1 MEKAL
6 GGGCDV
12 GQGAEGD
19 TGGEQTQVGNI
30 LTYLESANNKKSTNL
45 PALGRLSWTP
55 GSLRT
60 MLLLTPSSI
69 PRAR

>member
-30 LTYLESANNKKSTNL
+30 LTYLEPEHGKKNQPTSQL
-45 PALGRLSWTP
+45 LG
-55 GSLRT
+55 G
-60 MLLLTPSSI
+60 
-69 PRAR
+69 

>member
-30 LTYLESANNKKSTNL
+30 LTYLELATKKDQ
-45 PALGRLSWTP
+45 P
-55 GSLRT
+55 
-60 MLLLTPSSI
+60 PSSWAVELDTWQLEDDAAVDAFI
-69 PRAR
+69 HPQG

>member
-19 TGGEQTQVGNI
+19 TGGQQTQVGNI
-30 LTYLESANNKKSTNL
+30 LTYLEPTTKKINQ
-45 PALGRLSWTP
+45 P
-55 GSLRT
+55 
-60 MLLLTPSSI
+60 PSSWAVELDTWQLEDDAAVDAFI
-69 PRAR
+69 HPQG

>member
-19 TGGEQTQVGNI
+19 TGGQQTQVDNI
-30 LTYLESANNKKSTNL
+30 LTYLEPTTKKNQPTSQL
-45 PALGRLSWTP
+45 LG
-55 GSLRT
+55 G
-60 MLLLTPSSI
+60 
-69 PRAR
+69 